1 MTAFSAGML
10 IADVV
15 FLAVV
20 IGVVVGIVFLVKAKS
35 KPAGQS
41 AVPPA
46 WYPDPADP
54 ELLRYFDGQSW
65 TGATRPRRAPPG
77 S

>member
-1 MTAFSAGML
+1 MTAFNAGILM
-10 IADVV
+10 ADIV

-20 IGVVVGIVFLVKAKS
+20 IGVVAAIVFLVKAKS
-35 KPAGQS
+35 KPASQPP
-41 AVPPA
+41 VPPN
-46 WYPDPADP
+46 WYPDPVDP

-65 TGATRPRRAPPG
+65 TGATRPRRALPE

>member
-10 IADVV
+10 MADIA
-15 FLAVV
+15 FLVVV
-20 IGVVVGIVFLVKAKS
+20 IGVVAGIVFLVKAKS
-35 KPAGQS
+35 RSARQS

>member
-1 MTAFSAGML
+1 MSDYSAEVL
-10 IADVV
+10 AADIV

-20 IGVVVGIVFLVKAKS
+20 AGIVAGIILLVKAKS
-35 KPAGQS
+35 KPASQPPS
-41 AVPPA
+41 APD

-54 ELLRYFDGQSW
+54 ELLRYFDGHSW
-65 TGATRPRRAPPG
+65 TEATRSPGAPPG